1 MLSAADRS
9 YCRCPAAR
17 GQSQPMAP
25 GAQVDAL
32 KWREG
37 LPSVPGR
44 FSALASLEPPG
55 PTQAFLT

>member
-1 MLSAADRS
+1 
-9 YCRCPAAR
+9 
-17 GQSQPMAP
+17 MAP